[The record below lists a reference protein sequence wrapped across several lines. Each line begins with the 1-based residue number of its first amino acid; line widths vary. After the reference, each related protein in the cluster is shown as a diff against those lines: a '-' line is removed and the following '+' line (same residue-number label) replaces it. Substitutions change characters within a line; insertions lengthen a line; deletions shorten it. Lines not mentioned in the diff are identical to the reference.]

1 MVRESINVHYISN
14 LSSGPGDLNLEELK
28 GEVIQIIDQN
38 TLIIKIT
45 DLFDY
50 EYEEIQVD
58 DNVIVKSHL
67 VLLSPYIHPDYS
79 TPSRNYQIK
88 TGDVVSFYA
97 SDISDENG
105 INIIINDYLSIKK
118 AIPMGRNPTGCL
130 LHDGVWHI
138 RALKHSA
145 HPGRHRSL
153 LFVS

>member
-28 GEVIQIIDQN
+28 GEVIQIIDEH

-67 VLLSPYIHPDYS
+67 VLLSPYIHPD
-79 TPSRNYQIK
+79 
-88 TGDVVSFYA
+88 
-97 SDISDENG
+97 
-105 INIIINDYLSIKK
+105 
-118 AIPMGRNPTGCL
+118 
-130 LHDGVWHI
+130 
-138 RALKHSA
+138 
-145 HPGRHRSL
+145 
-153 LFVS
+153 